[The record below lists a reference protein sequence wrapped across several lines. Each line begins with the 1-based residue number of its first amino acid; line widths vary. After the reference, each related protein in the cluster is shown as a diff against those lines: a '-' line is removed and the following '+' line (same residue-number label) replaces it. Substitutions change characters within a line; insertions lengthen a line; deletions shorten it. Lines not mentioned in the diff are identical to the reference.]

1 MEDMTIVSFRPA
13 EGVWAAATYY
23 AAQKSG
29 APRLG
34 TVWFLIVNGSV
45 GDLVTV
51 ITNDIKNRYNY
62 NQTVDRS
69 HTGLQAL
76 QLGNT
81 TITIRLLSI
90 IIDHDLAMK

>member
-1 MEDMTIVSFRPA
+1 MEDMTIVSCRPA
-13 EGVWAAATYY
+13 EGVWAAATY

-34 TVWFLIVNGSV
+34 TVWLLIVNGSF
-45 GDLVTV
+45 GDLVAV

-62 NQTVDRS
+62 NQTEDPS
-69 HTGLQAL
+69 HAGLQAL

-90 IIDHDLAMK
+90 VIDHHLAMN